1 MLHKSCLPLSIAFA
15 LSASALPVIAQDE
28 QGTLSPLEEIVVIG
42 TRTEQRLGQIPL
54 AVSVVNSDVIQRGRQ
69 QIALDESLSRIPG
82 IFMQNRYND
91 LRISIRGFG
100 SRANFGVRGIKV
112 FADGI
117 PATLADG
124 QSGTDDLDLGSTESV
139 EVVRGPSAA
148 LYGTAS
154 GGVISVTTEEP
165 TEEPFIS
172 SNLIFDEYGHKNYQL
187 KTGGTS
193 GKLGYLVNIS
203 HLDRTGFRDYTK
215 RQQTLINSKFRF
227 DIDPS
232 SDLQLVANAVNS
244 PESRSAG
251 AITLA
256 EALADPTQAQPRN
269 VSSNAGGAFH
279 AQRFGVVYNKRLDE
293 QRDFSVRGYSAW
305 KDLDGFLP
313 FGTHIPF
320 APDDGG
326 LALDRIFFG
335 GGFRFTQQGE
345 IGDLPNMLT
354 VGVDMDIQKDHRERF
369 INNAGVRGNLTLE
382 QEEEAEAFGIYFRNE
397 TNLTDTLSL
406 SIGGRYD
413 KIDLSIEDLY
423 LANAD
428 QSGSL
433 SFSEFNPS
441 AGLLWNATDNM
452 NLYVNYAT
460 AFETP
465 TFTELGNPAQSLN
478 VNLGGFANVDA
489 QRADSIEIGAKG
501 SNAAGNLYYD
511 LALYAMDVDDE
522 IVNVVS
528 IANRAFFE
536 NASTDRRG
544 LEAQLQADITDNFKV
559 TLSYTYS
566 DLTFDSFDSQ
576 PAAVGQPLPGIPE
589 HQLFTELAYDL
600 SDRAYIVWDAI
611 NVGEFTANN
620 AGTQR
625 VDSYLISN
633 LRVGSEYEF
642 NGGQQTV
649 SPFLG
654 INNLFDE
661 EYFSNVRVNA
671 FGGRAY
677 EPAPG
682 RHVYG
687 GVNIRF

>member
-1 MLHKSCLPLSIAFA
+1 MQYKSCLSLGIAFA
-15 LSASALPVIAQDE
+15 ISAVPLSGSAQDQAE
-28 QGTLSPLEEIVVIG
+28 SSNPLEEVVVIG
-42 TRTEQRLGQIPL
+42 TRTDARLGQIPL
-54 AVSVVNSDVIQRGRQ
+54 AVSVVGQDTIQRGRQ

-82 IFMQNRYND
+82 IITQNRYND

-100 SRANFGVRGIKV
+100 SRANFGIRGIKV
-112 FADGI
+112 FSDGI

-124 QSGTDDLDLGSTESV
+124 QSGTDDLDLGSAQSV

-165 TEEPFIS
+165 PQENFIAS
-172 SNLIFDEYGHKNYQL
+172 RLIFDEYGHQNYQL
-187 KTGGTS
+187 KTGGQA
-193 GKLGYLVNIS
+193 GNLGFLINAS
-203 HLDRTGFRDYTK
+203 HLEKTGYRDYTR
-215 RQQTLINSKFRF
+215 RQQSLINSKFRYE
-227 DIDPS
+227 IDPS
-232 SDLQLVANAVNS
+232 SDLLLIANAVSS

-256 EALADPTQAQPRN
+256 EALADPGQAQPRN
-269 VSSNAGGAFH
+269 VSSNAGGEFD
-279 AQRFGVVYNKRLDE
+279 AQRLGLVYNKRMDS
-293 QRDFSVRGYSAW
+293 QRDFTLRAYSAW
-305 KDLDGFLP
+305 KDLDAFLP

-326 LALDRIFFG
+326 LSLDRIFYG
-335 GGFRFTQQGE
+335 GGARYTQLGTV
-345 IGDLPNMLT
+345 GGLPNTLT
-354 VGVDMDIQKDHRERF
+354 VGADMDIQKDDRQRF
-369 INNAGVRGNLTLE
+369 INNAGIRGDLTLE
-382 QEEEAEAFGIYFRNE
+382 QKEKAEALGLYFRNE
-397 TNLTDTLSL
+397 TALTDTVSL

-413 KIDLSIEDLY
+413 KIDLSINDLY

-433 SFSEFNPS
+433 EFSEFNPS
-441 AGLLWNATDNM
+441 VGLLWNATDNLS
-452 NLYVNYAT
+452 LYMNYAT

-489 QRADSIEIGAKG
+489 QTAESIELGAKG
-501 SNAAGNLYYD
+501 SNASGSLYYD
-511 LALYAMDVDDE
+511 LAIYTMDVDDE

-536 NASTDRRG
+536 NASTDRQG
-544 LEAQLQADITDNFKV
+544 LEAQLQADLTDNLKL

-566 DLTFDSFDSQ
+566 DFAFDSFDSQ
-576 PAAVGQPLPGIPE
+576 PDAVGQPLPGIPE
-589 HQLFTELAYDL
+589 HQIFAELAYDF
-600 SDRAYIVWDAI
+600 SSRGYVVWDAI

-620 AGTQR
+620 AGTQQ
-625 VDSYLISN
+625 VDSYLVSN
-633 LRVGSEYEF
+633 LRVGSDYAF
-642 NGGQQTV
+642 NDGRQTV
-649 SPFLG
+649 SPFIG

-661 EYFSNVRVNA
+661 GYFANVRINA
-671 FGGRAY
+671 FGGRSY